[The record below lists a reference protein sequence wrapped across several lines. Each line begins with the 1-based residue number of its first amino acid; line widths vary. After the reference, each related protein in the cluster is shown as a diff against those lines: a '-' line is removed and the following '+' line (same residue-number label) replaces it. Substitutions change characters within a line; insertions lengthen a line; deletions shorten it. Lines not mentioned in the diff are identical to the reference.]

1 MSSSK
6 ILLAL
11 VFLAV
16 VTPGSVQAQQPAA
29 ASESPSALTG
39 SVTGFV
45 YYGETRL
52 PARFAEINIV
62 PIPSEAAVAPAKNP
76 SIPPGVPQQR
86 DRGVQRVYGTSGMD
100 GSFRLDGVP
109 AGDYLVAALKPG
121 YITPGAAAAMDFSL
135 SEDQLKSLIASLPQV
150 HVGAGQ
156 TASVSLTLRRGAVI
170 AGRMQFADGSPVIGA
185 MVGCE
190 SIDSVLRLENLLR
203 PENRGKV
210 VSPRQEALQ
219 SLSSSQDLPQRAL
232 TTDDEGRYRIF
243 GLPPGKY
250 LVSTTMAMDHGS
262 ERVIMNDGSNPHT
275 IGREHAFPEM
285 IPVYAPA
292 TFRRKDAKVF
302 EIHGEEQIA
311 DADLTLDPNGLHTLR
326 GKVLAADDRHAPFTL
341 IWLKEDG
348 AKEAPRLVESE
359 DDGTFRVNYLPSG
372 TYTLEITSS
381 DVPNLTNSADG
392 PNEPRA
398 YKMVKLTAA
407 IGDHDVVLDD
417 VLLTPLKRGEKDTE
431 SLF

>member
-1 MSSSK
+1 MSRSK
-6 ILLAL
+6 PFVVLA
-11 VFLAV
+11 FLAIL
-16 VTPGSVQAQQPAA
+16 PLGSAHPQQPAA
-29 ASESPSALTG
+29 VPESPSALTG

-76 SIPPGVPQQR
+76 PIPPGVPQQR

-109 AGDYLVAALKPG
+109 AGDYIVAALKPG

-219 SLSSSQDLPQRAL
+219 SLSSSQNLPQRAL

-250 LVSTTMAMDHGS
+250 LVATMMALDHSS
-262 ERVIMNDGSNPHT
+262 ERVIMNDGSNPHAV
-275 IGREHAFPEM
+275 GREHMFPEM
-285 IPVYAPA
+285 IGVYAPG

-311 DADLTLDPNGLHTLR
+311 DADLTIDPNGLHTLR
-326 GKVLAADDRHAPFTL
+326 GKVLAAADGHAPFTL
-341 IWLKEDG
+341 IRLKEDG
-348 AKEAPRLVESE
+348 AKDAPRLVEIE
-359 DDGTFRVNYLPSG
+359 DDGSFQVHYLPSG

-381 DVPNLTNSADG
+381 DVPNLTTSAAQ
-392 PNEPRA
+392 PTE
-398 YKMVKLTAA
+398 YETVKLTAVV
-407 IGDHDVVLDD
+407 GDQDVALDD
-417 VLLTPLKRGEKDTE
+417 VLLVPLKPGEKNPDF
-431 SLF
+431 LF